1 MVVPV
6 VWALSQLRNLKC
18 VSLPPMPIAI
28 RCFAIISLTFCA
40 RYLSPTSFLG
50 IVGVLVSLGVVSY
63 YGISNPHPPENF
75 PFIFIKT
82 APFYFGIAVFALEGI
97 LLALPLEANM
107 QNRKDYGFVL
117 DLCMVFVALL
127 YIGFAMTGYL
137 TFGDGTQSVIAKN
150 LPANALVLVVQICL
164 IVELLCSYPL
174 QLAPVIS
181 MAEAAFLNPRNPRY
195 EVSTHMPLPLP
206 LMFCIPQ

>member
-1 MVVPV
+1 MHTHTLAPLCSTPAVFDPDVTS
-6 VWALSQLRNLKC
+6 LS
-18 VSLPPMPIAI
+18 
-28 RCFAIISLTFCA
+28 

-63 YGISNPHPPENF
+63 YGISNPHPPTSY
-75 PFIFIKT
+75 PFIYLHT

-107 QNRKDYGFVL
+107 KRRADYGYVL

-137 TFGDGTQSVIAKN
+137 TFGADTQSVIAKN

-164 IVELLCSYPL
+164 IIELLCSYPL

-181 MAEAAFLNPRNPRY
+181 MVEEAVLNPEAKYY
-195 EVSTHMPLPLP
+195 EVRFSYIFMHCPYRYWGHGYMR
-206 LMFCIPQ
+206 